1 MHLFELNE
9 KFDAIVAMIEND
21 DNGIDE
27 QVLIDT
33 LESIELDRDLK
44 LDNLATLIERNNAYI
59 NAYAEKQKKLQAAK
73 KQLQTAN
80 DRFQWYMTQTMDHA
94 GMKELKTEN
103 HMLRPR
109 NYKASVVIDNTHAI
123 PDQYMVSKLTIMPD
137 KTAIYKALKAGEEV
151 PGVHTKPNRKTVIK

>member
-9 KFDAIVAMIEND
+9 KFDAIVAMIEDD
-21 DNGIDE
+21 DNEIDE

-44 LDNLATLIERNNAYI
+44 LDNIATLIERNNAYA

-80 DRFQWYMTQTMDHA
+80 ERLQWYMTQTMDQA
-94 GMKELKTEN
+94 GMKELKTKN

-109 NYKASVVIDNTHAI
+109 NYKASVVVDDASAI
-123 PDQYMVSKLTIMPD
+123 PKQYMATKTTVAPD
-137 KTAIYKALKAGEEV
+137 KNAIFKVLKAGEEI
-151 PGVHTKPNRKTVIK
+151 PGTHLEPSRKTVIK

>member
-9 KFDAIVAMIEND
+9 KFDAIVAMIEDD
-21 DNGIDE
+21 DNEIDE

-44 LDNLATLIERNNAYI
+44 LDNIATLIERNNAYA

-80 DRFQWYMTQTMDHA
+80 ERLQWYMTQAMDQA

-109 NYKASVVIDNTHAI
+109 NYKASVVVDDTSAI
-123 PDQYMVSKLTIMPD
+123 PEQYMVTKTTVAPD
-137 KTAIYKALKAGEEV
+137 KNAIFKVLKAGEEI
-151 PGVHTKPNRKTVIK
+151 PGTHLKPNRKTVIK

>member
-9 KFDAIVAMIEND
+9 KFDAIVAMIEDD

-44 LDNLATLIERNNAYI
+44 LDNLATLIERNNVYI

-109 NYKASVVIDNTHAI
+109 NYNASVVVDDTSVI
-123 PDQYMVSKLTIMPD
+123 PDRYMVTKTTVTPN
-137 KTAIYKALKAGEEV
+137 KTAIRKALKAGEEV
-151 PGVHTKPNRKTVIK
+151 PGVHVEPTRKTVIK

>member
-9 KFDAIVAMIEND
+9 KFDAIVAMIEDD

-80 DRFQWYMTQTMDHA
+80 DRFQWYMTQTMDQA

-109 NYKASVVIDNTHAI
+109 NYNASVVVDDASVI
-123 PDQYMVSKLTIMPD
+123 PDRYMVTKTTVTPN
-137 KTAIYKALKAGEEV
+137 KTAIRKALKAGEEV
-151 PGVHTKPNRKTVIK
+151 PGVHVEPTRKTVIK

>member
-9 KFDAIVAMIEND
+9 KFDAIVAMIEDD
-21 DNGIDE
+21 DNEIDE

-44 LDNLATLIERNNAYI
+44 LDNIATLIERNNAYA

-80 DRFQWYMTQTMDHA
+80 ERLQWYMTQAMDQA

-109 NYKASVVIDNTHAI
+109 NYKASVVVDDTSAI
-123 PDQYMVSKLTIMPD
+123 PEQYMVTKTTVAPD
-137 KTAIYKALKAGEEV
+137 KNAIFKALKAGEEV
-151 PGVHTKPNRKTVIK
+151 PGTHLEPNRKTVIK

>member
-9 KFDAIVAMIEND
+9 KFDAIVAMIEDD

-59 NAYAEKQKKLQAAK
+59 NAYAENQKKLQAAK

-109 NYKASVVIDNTHAI
+109 NYNASVVVDDTSVI
-123 PDQYMVSKLTIMPD
+123 PDRYMVTKTTVTPN
-137 KTAIYKALKAGEEV
+137 KTAIRKALKAGEEV
-151 PGVHTKPNRKTVIK
+151 PGVHVEPTRKTVIK

>member
-9 KFDAIVAMIEND
+9 KFDAIVAMIEDD

-33 LESIELDRDLK
+33 LELIELDRDLK

-109 NYKASVVIDNTHAI
+109 NYNASVVVDDASVI
-123 PDQYMVSKLTIMPD
+123 PDRYMVTKTTVTPN
-137 KTAIYKALKAGEEV
+137 KTAIRKALKAGEEV
-151 PGVHTKPNRKTVIK
+151 PGVHVEPTRKTVIK

>member
-9 KFDAIVAMIEND
+9 KFDAIVAMIEDD

-33 LESIELDRDLK
+33 LESIKLDRDLK

-109 NYKASVVIDNTHAI
+109 NYNASVVVDDASVI
-123 PDQYMVSKLTIMPD
+123 PDRYMVTKTTVTPN
-137 KTAIYKALKAGEEV
+137 KTAIRKALKAGEEV
-151 PGVHTKPNRKTVIK
+151 PGVHVEPTRKTVIK

>member
-9 KFDAIVAMIEND
+9 KFDAIVAMIEDD
-21 DNGIDE
+21 DNEIDE

-44 LDNLATLIERNNAYI
+44 LDNIATLIERNNAYA

-80 DRFQWYMTQTMDHA
+80 KRLQWYMTQAMDQA

-109 NYKASVVIDNTHAI
+109 NYQASVVVDDTSAI
-123 PDQYMVSKLTIMPD
+123 PEQYMVTKTTVAPD
-137 KTAIYKALKAGEEV
+137 KTAIYKAIKAGEDV
-151 PGVHTKPNRKTVIK
+151 PGAHTEPNRKTVIK

>member
-9 KFDAIVAMIEND
+9 KFDAIVAMIEDD

-109 NYKASVVIDNTHAI
+109 NYNASVVIDNTHVI

>member
-9 KFDAIVAMIEND
+9 KFDAIVAMIEDD
-21 DNGIDE
+21 DNGIDK

-80 DRFQWYMTQTMDHA
+80 DRFQWYMTQTMDQA

-109 NYKASVVIDNTHAI
+109 NYKASVVVDDTSVI
-123 PDQYMVSKLTIMPD
+123 PDQYMVTKTTVTPD
-137 KTAIYKALKAGEEV
+137 KTAIYKAIKAGEEI

>member
-9 KFDAIVAMIEND
+9 KFDAIVAMIEDD
-21 DNGIDE
+21 DNGIDK

-59 NAYAEKQKKLQAAK
+59 NAYAEKQKKLQTAK

-80 DRFQWYMTQTMDHA
+80 DRFQWYMTQTMDQA

-109 NYKASVVIDNTHAI
+109 NYNASVVVDDASVI
-123 PDQYMVSKLTIMPD
+123 PDRYMVTKTTVTPN
-137 KTAIYKALKAGEEV
+137 KTAIRKALKAGEEV
-151 PGVHTKPNRKTVIK
+151 PGVHVEPTRKTVIK

>member
-9 KFDAIVAMIEND
+9 KFDAIVAMIEDD
-21 DNGIDE
+21 DNEIDE

-44 LDNLATLIERNNAYI
+44 LDNIATLIERNNAYA

-80 DRFQWYMTQTMDHA
+80 ERLQWYMTQAMDQA

-109 NYKASVVIDNTHAI
+109 NYKASVVVDDTSAI
-123 PDQYMVSKLTIMPD
+123 PEQYMVTKTTVTPD
-137 KTAIYKALKAGEEV
+137 KNAIFKVLKAGEEV
-151 PGVHTKPNRKTVIK
+151 PGTHLEPNRKTVIK

>member
-9 KFDAIVAMIEND
+9 KFDAIVAMIEDD
-21 DNGIDE
+21 DNEIDE

-44 LDNLATLIERNNAYI
+44 LDNIATLIERNNAYA

-80 DRFQWYMTQTMDHA
+80 ERLQWYMTQAMDQA

-109 NYKASVVIDNTHAI
+109 
-123 PDQYMVSKLTIMPD
+123 
-137 KTAIYKALKAGEEV
+137 IY
-151 PGVHTKPNRKTVIK
+151 

>member
-9 KFDAIVAMIEND
+9 KFDAIVAMIEDD

-109 NYKASVVIDNTHAI
+109 NYNASVVVDDASVI
-123 PDQYMVSKLTIMPD
+123 PDRYMVTKTTVTPN
-137 KTAIYKALKAGEEV
+137 KTAIRKALKAGEEV
-151 PGVHTKPNRKTVIK
+151 PGVHVEPTRKTVIK

>member
-9 KFDAIVAMIEND
+9 KFDAIVAMIEDD
-21 DNGIDE
+21 DNEIDE

-44 LDNLATLIERNNAYI
+44 LDNIATLIERNNAYA

-80 DRFQWYMTQTMDHA
+80 ERLQWYMTQTMDQA
-94 GMKELKTEN
+94 GMKELKTKN

-123 PDQYMVSKLTIMPD
+123 PDQYMVSKLTIAPD
-137 KTAIYKALKAGEEV
+137 KTAIYNALKAGEEV

>member
-9 KFDAIVAMIEND
+9 KFDAIVAMIEDD
-21 DNGIDE
+21 DNGIDK

-80 DRFQWYMTQTMDHA
+80 DRFQWYMTQTMDQA

-109 NYKASVVIDNTHAI
+109 NYNASVVVDDASVI
-123 PDQYMVSKLTIMPD
+123 PDRYMVTKTTVTPN
-137 KTAIYKALKAGEEV
+137 KTAIRKALKAGEEV
-151 PGVHTKPNRKTVIK
+151 PGVHVEPTRKTVIK